1 MWKRIRKSRRRL
13 IKTFAEQV
21 AVILQER
28 DAQDRRPVLIMAEDE
43 GRFGRIS
50 TMKKAW
56 APRGCR
62 PIAARQVV
70 RTYLY
75 GYAAV
80 CPAFGKM
87 TASILPFANTDMM
100 TLFLEQ
106 VSRDF
111 QEYFVIIMMD
121 KAGWHVSKSLSIPEN
136 IRIIR
141 QPSHSPELNPVEH
154 VWDELREKYFN
165 NKAFKTLDAVEHTL
179 CKGFQYLMHNPG
191 KLKSLTN
198 YSFMNI
204 TS

>member
-1 MWKRIRKSRRRL
+1 M
-13 IKTFAEQV
+13 
-21 AVILQER
+21 
-28 DAQDRRPVLIMAEDE
+28 
-43 GRFGRIS
+43 
-50 TMKKAW
+50 
-56 APRGCR
+56 
-62 PIAARQVV
+62 
-70 RTYLY
+70 
-75 GYAAV
+75 

-87 TASILPFANTDMM
+87 TALILPFANTDMM

-106 VSRDF
+106 VSMDF

-121 KAGWHVSKSLSIPEN
+121 KAGWHVSKNLSIPEN

-141 QPSHSPELNPVEH
+141 QPAHSPELNPVEH

-165 NKAFKTLDAVEHTL
+165 NKALKTMDAVEHTL
-179 CKGFQYLMHNPG
+179 LKGFQYLMHNPG